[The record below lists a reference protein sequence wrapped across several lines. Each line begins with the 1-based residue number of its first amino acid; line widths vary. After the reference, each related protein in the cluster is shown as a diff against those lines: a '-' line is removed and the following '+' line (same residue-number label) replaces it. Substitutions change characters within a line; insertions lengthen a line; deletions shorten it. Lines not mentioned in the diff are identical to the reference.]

1 MYRLVLFFMFLVF
14 AGTAFSNVTVNRAS
28 DYEEAVSLA
37 KQADELLKT
46 GEVPRAAEL
55 ISQSVSKYPVA
66 EVFDYAKNLAKLS
79 DVTGANIIMD
89 KVIERVRS
97 FPLNTLMM
105 QSPVPGLTTIAETD
119 KNRAPWYFAFR
130 SYQVNRAFG
139 NRGQILKSMKL
150 MEEPVIV
157 EKKLK
162 EKYKFDFEAHMQKT
176 YKYMRAMFEG
186 DPVEAERLLNA
197 IPTGIPMSDEVRQM
211 SQMSIDV
218 LANRFDK
225 ALASAGELQK
235 KKGFEDSA
243 NYIFFWIYATKGDQ
257 KAMEYYRLLLPTLQE
272 QNRTYYLLALLDL
285 GKKDYASALRNLKLS
300 TSLRETNIIMSDQLT
315 ENWDLYKAY
324 GDAYAGLKEYSK
336 ARENYN
342 ISLLYYENYK
352 PSQDAL
358 AALTRVQAAEA
369 GADKTAPLITIT
381 SPESKRG
388 LKVTRSETEQTIRGI
403 AADPSGIKSVTING
417 QPAYVQEAGD
427 FWASVALKPGTNV
440 IKVVATDK
448 AGNAAS
454 HQFTIDKTADKST
467 GQPKPASDIIA
478 VQESQGRNY
487 CLLIAAQNYADGSI
501 PSLENPISDA
511 IKLKIVLKNQYA
523 FEDADIITLFN
534 PQVTD
539 IKRKLMELGNLIR
552 PEDNLVI
559 FYAGHGIWVD
569 KEKKGYWLMTDAKY
583 NDKTT
588 WLPNKD
594 VLDLIAKLPA
604 RHTLLITD
612 ACFSGSV
619 FRTRGLGAGAPAALR
634 EMDEKISRVAITSGN
649 DTEVPDESVFMKYL
663 VKALS
668 ENSEKYLT
676 AQKMFVTKIIEAVM
690 TETKTEPRYGTLE
703 SAGHIGGDFIFTK
716 R

>member
-1 MYRLVLFFMFLVF
+1 MLRIVLFFTFLVF
-14 AGTAFSNVTVNRAS
+14 TEASFSRNLINVAA
-28 DYEEAVSLA
+28 DFDEAVSLA

-46 GEVPRAAEL
+46 GDVPRATEL
-55 ISQSVSKYPVA
+55 INQSISKYPVA
-66 EVFDYAKNLAKLS
+66 EVFDYAKSLARLS
-79 DVTGANIIMD
+79 DLTGANMIME

-97 FPLNTLMM
+97 FPTNTLMAK
-105 QSPVPGLTTIAETD
+105 SPIPGVQTSAETE
-119 KNRAPWYFAFR
+119 KSRVLWGFAFR

-139 NRGQILKSMKL
+139 NRDQIIRSMKL
-150 MEEPVIV
+150 MEEPVII
-157 EKKLK
+157 EKKAK
-162 EKYKFDFEAHMQKT
+162 NKYTFDVEAHMQRVFR
-176 YKYMRAMFEG
+176 YMRFMFEG
-186 DPVEAERLLNA
+186 DLVEAERLLNA
-197 IPTGIPMSDEVRQM
+197 IPTGVAMSNEIRQL
-211 SQMSIDV
+211 SQVSLDV
-218 LANRFDK
+218 LANNFDK
-225 ALASAGELQK
+225 AFSTARDLQT
-235 KKGFEDSA
+235 KKGYEDSA
-243 NYIFFWIYATKGDQ
+243 NYIYFYIYAMKGDQ
-257 KAMEYYRLLLPTLQE
+257 KAMEYFPKLLPTLQE

-285 GKKDYASALRNLKLS
+285 AKKDYASALKNLKLS
-300 TSLRETNIIMSDQLT
+300 TSLRETNILMSDQLT
-315 ENWDLYKAY
+315 ENWDLYKAF
-324 GDAYAGLKEYSK
+324 GDAYTGLKEYSK
-336 ARENYN
+336 ARENYA
-342 ISLLYYENYK
+342 ISLLYYQNYK
-352 PSQDAL
+352 PTQDAL
-358 AALTRVQAAEA
+358 AALSRLQDAEI
-369 GADKTAPLITIT
+369 GADKTAPVITIT
-381 SPESKRG
+381 SPETRRG
-388 LKVTRSETEQTIRGI
+388 LKVTRSESEQTIRGI
-403 AADPSGIKSVTING
+403 AADPAGIQSVTING
-417 QPAYVQEAGD
+417 QAAYVQDAGD
-427 FWASVALKPGTNV
+427 FWASVTLKTGSNI

-448 AGNAAS
+448 AGNTGT
-454 HQFTIDKTADKST
+454 HQFTIEKTSI
-467 GQPKPASDIIA
+467 QPNPASDIIA
-478 VQESQGRNY
+478 VKESEGRNY
-487 CLLIAAQNYADGSI
+487 CLLIAAQNYSDSAI
-501 PSLENPISDA
+501 PSLENPIADA

-534 PQVTD
+534 PQATD
-539 IKRKLMELGNLIR
+539 IKRKLMELSNLIR

-583 NDKTT
+583 NDRST

-619 FRTRGLGAGAPAALR
+619 FRTRGLGAGAPVALR

-668 ENSEKYLT
+668 ENNERYLT

>member
-66 EVFDYAKNLAKLS
+66 EVFDYAKSLAKLS

-119 KNRAPWYFAFR
+119 KNRALWYFAFR

-186 DPVEAERLLNA
+186 DFVEAERLLNA
-197 IPTGIPMSDEVRQM
+197 IPTGVAMSDEVRQM